1 MISREN
7 RATTIPDERRS
18 RWIPWAF
25 VAFFG
30 VVLAANA
37 AMIVIAL
44 ATWPGLETQQAYRRG
59 LAHDEALAAAAA
71 QAALGW
77 EVEFAFEQTGQR
89 GGALRL
95 DLADRFGSRLQNAE
109 VQVAFVRPTHHG
121 YDLIVDLPHHYGGRY
136 LGDVALPL
144 AGQWEARVHIVERE
158 GEYRLR
164 ERIYLKP

>member
-1 MISREN
+1 MSA
-7 RATTIPDERRS
+7 RATTMPGERRS

-37 AMIVIAL
+37 TMIVIAI
-44 ATWPGLETQQAYRRG
+44 ATWPGLETRQAYQRG
-59 LAHDEALAAAAA
+59 LAHDEALEAAAA

-77 EVEFAFEQTGQR
+77 QVGFAFEQTGDR
-89 GGALRL
+89 SGALRL
-95 DLADRFGSRLQNAE
+95 DLADRFGNRLEEAK
-109 VQVAFVRPTHHG
+109 VQVAFVRPTHGG
-121 YDLIVDLPHHYGGRY
+121 YDLVVDLPHYYGGRY
-136 LGDVALPL
+136 LHDIALPL
-144 AGQWEARVHIVERE
+144 AGQWEARVHIVARA

>member
-1 MISREN
+1 MSA
-7 RATTIPDERRS
+7 RAVTMPDERRS

-37 AMIVIAL
+37 TMIVVAI
-44 ATWPGLETQQAYRRG
+44 ATWPGLETQQAYQRG
-59 LAHDEALAAAAA
+59 LAHDEALETAAA

-77 EVEFAFEQTGQR
+77 QVEFAFEQTGER
-89 GGALRL
+89 TGAVRL
-95 DLADRFGSRLQNAE
+95 DLADRFGDRLENAE
-109 VQVAFVRPTHHG
+109 VQVALVRPTHGG
-121 YDLIVDLPHHYGGRY
+121 YDLVVALPHYYGGRY
-136 LGDVALPL
+136 MHDIALPL
-144 AGQWEARVHIVERE
+144 AGQWEARVHIVARD

>member
-1 MISREN
+1 MNASAMIM
-7 RATTIPDERRS
+7 PDERRS

-37 AMIVIAL
+37 AMIVIAIT
-44 ATWPGLETQQAYRRG
+44 TWPGLETRQAYQRG

-77 EVEFAFEQTGQR
+77 TVELAFEQTGAR
-89 GGALRL
+89 AGALRL
-95 DLADRFGSRLQNAE
+95 DVADRFGNTLQDAE
-109 VQVAFVRPTHHG
+109 VQVAFVRPTHDG
-121 YDLIVDLPHHYGGRY
+121 YDHLVEVPHHYGGRY
-136 LGDVALPL
+136 LKDITLPL
-144 AGQWEARVHIVERE
+144 AGQWEARVHISAQG

-164 ERIYLKP
+164 ERIWLEP

>member
-1 MISREN
+1 MSAGAITMPN
-7 RATTIPDERRS
+7 ERRS

-37 AMIVIAL
+37 ALIVIAIT
-44 ATWPGLETQQAYRRG
+44 TWPGLETPQSYQRG

-77 EVEFAFEQTGQR
+77 KVEFAFEQTGER
-89 GGALRL
+89 TGALRL
-95 DLADRFGSRLQNAE
+95 DLADRFGNTLQNAE
-109 VQVAFVRPTHHG
+109 VRAALVRPTHG
-121 YDLIVDLPHHYGGRY
+121 GFDLVVDVPHDYGGRY
-136 LGDVALPL
+136 LHEVELPF
-144 AGQWEARVHIVERE
+144 AGQWEARVHVVARD

-164 ERIYLKP
+164 ERIFLEP

>member
-1 MISREN
+1 MRA
-7 RATTIPDERRS
+7 RATTVPDERRS

-37 AMIVIAL
+37 AMIVIAI
-44 ATWPGLETQQAYRRG
+44 ATWPGLDTRQAYQRG
-59 LAHDEALAAAAA
+59 LAHDEALASAAA

-77 EVEFAFEQTGQR
+77 QVEFTFEQTGER
-89 GGALRL
+89 AGAVRL
-95 DLADRFGSRLQNAE
+95 DLSDRFGNRLQRAE
-109 VQVAFVRPTHHG
+109 VQVAFIRPTHGG
-121 YDLIVDLPHHYGGRY
+121 YDLVVDLPHHHGGRY
-136 LGDVALPL
+136 LRDIALPL
-144 AGQWEARVHIVERE
+144 AGQWEARVHIADRD